1 MDTLRLPLTL
11 YEEMLAQVRAGY
23 PEEACGLIGG
33 RFGRAER
40 LYPVE
45 NILHSPVAYEMEPL
59 QQVRAMLAMEAERL
73 DLLAIYH
80 SHPEGPARPS
90 STDIAQAYY
99 PEQAQL
105 IISLTDRA
113 RPSMR
118 AFMIVDGDVR
128 EIACV
133 LEEADGLPMGAVPP
147 VG

>member
-1 MDTLRLPLTL
+1 MDTLHLPLTL
-11 YEEMLAQVRAGY
+11 YEEMLTQARAGY
-23 PEEACGLIGG
+23 PEEICGLIGG
-33 RFGRAER
+33 RSGRAER

-59 QQVRAMLAMEAERL
+59 QQVRAMLAIEAEGL

-80 SHPEGPARPS
+80 SHPQGPAWPS
-90 STDIAQAYY
+90 SSDIAQAYY

-105 IISLTDRA
+105 IISPADRA
-113 RPSMR
+113 RPSLR

-133 LEEADGLPMGAVPP
+133 VEEMHEQSIDAVPP
-147 VG
+147 EV